1 MNTSSRKVMRR
12 GIGVALLTGAATVLI
27 SLAAA
32 GSAAA
37 DPTTPN
43 IPINP
48 GGPVFVSRTHF
59 GDLFSLNPQP
69 LPPRIFNPGGPV
81 ELNPQPLPPRIERIP
96 SWVELNPQPLPPGPP
111 DPYLWAT
118 QAGL

>member
-37 DPTTPN
+37 DPTTPG

-48 GGPVFVSRTHF
+48 AGPVFVSRTHL
-59 GDLFSLNPQP
+59 GDVSLNPQP

-111 DPYLWAT
+111 DPFFSRFL
-118 QAGL
+118 AGS